1 MLEEKENFK
10 MWQAPLSI
18 YPVVNDFASSIYLQ
32 PNKLKS
38 IN

>member
-1 MLEEKENFK
+1 MR
-10 MWQAPLSI
+10 QAPLSV
-18 YPVVNDFASSIYLQ
+18 YPVVNDSASSIYLQ